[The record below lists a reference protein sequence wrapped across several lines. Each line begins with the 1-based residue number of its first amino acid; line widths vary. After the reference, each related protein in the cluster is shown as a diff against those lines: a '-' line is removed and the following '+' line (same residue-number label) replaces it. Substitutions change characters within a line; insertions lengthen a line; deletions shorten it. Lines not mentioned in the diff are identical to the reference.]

1 MIQSRQR
8 SRIHSLMR
16 ITLFSALAL
25 LALLGMIMAVYLLFA
40 HTEPSG
46 KQVIKGLNEAVS
58 IQFDANDI
66 PHIKAK
72 NPSDALFALGY
83 LHASERTWQ
92 MEMNRRLA
100 SGRLSEILGEETVKI
115 DRFMRTLGIKHAAE
129 KQLERYPIEAKRLLQ
144 AYADGVNAGNVNLG
158 WALPIE
164 YFLTRSKPG
173 YFSAADSVAWMLVLA
188 LDLGGNWQK
197 ELQRLGLAQ
206 YVTTAQ
212 VWEVIPPYP
221 DTKPVSNVDFAKL
234 YQDLQVYPTSKKS
247 QLQQPTHPPQAQPAK
262 FLQNKT
268 DLQLSHF
275 LPGGKDGM
283 GSNNWVLSGNKTA
296 SGKPLLANDPHLGLS
311 APSAWYF
318 VHIDAP
324 KLQVIGATMPGI
336 PAVIIGRTNQI
347 AWGFTNTNPD
357 VQDLY
362 LEQLDPKNNSLYRGP
377 DGPLSFQVR
386 EEIIDIKGENSLRFI
401 VKESRHGPIISD
413 AYEQAKNTIDANRY
427 ALALRWTALDLEN
440 QSLATLLN
448 MNRAESIDAFKNS
461 LRHFYAPMQNIV
473 MADTSGNIAFQVA
486 GVAPKRTLYQGLYG
500 IAPAPGWDRQY
511 DWSSYIPFD
520 QLPASTNPAEGWLAS
535 ANQQILADNNPNPLT
550 ADWEL
555 PFRYDRIKQL
565 LEAQNKHDLN
575 SMRAMQGDTLSLGAT
590 PLLALFKGVQSNHPL
605 SNSTKQIT
613 NTFAGEMV
621 ANSAAPTI
629 FNAWA
634 DQLTRLLFSRLG
646 NLFEQEY
653 GKRRQFREA
662 LVLQIANPNSPW
674 CDQPSSAAVEN
685 CAETAK
691 LAYDLAL
698 DQLSSAYGTDP
709 QKWLWGQAHLA
720 IAEHRPFSKVPLLNK
735 IFNLVN
741 PFPGDSFSVN
751 VGRLELGKSK
761 QPYATKQAAS
771 MRIIFDF
778 ADLDQSTFMY
788 PTGQSGW
795 VQSSRY
801 RNLNSLWANNDAL
814 PLTSKPS
821 AYSRQL
827 DLAPK

>member
-83 LHASERTWQ
+83 LHASERSWQ

-206 YVTTAQ
+206 YLTTAQ

-440 QSLATLLN
+440 QSLATLLD

-511 DWSSYIPFD
+511 DWTSYIPFD

-565 LEAQNKHDLN
+565 LGAQNKHDLN
-575 SMRAMQGDTLSLGAT
+575 SMRAMQGDTLSLGAM
-590 PLLALFKGVQSNHPL
+590 PLLALFKSVQSNHPL
-605 SNSTKQIT
+605 SNSAKQIT

-662 LVLQIANPNSPW
+662 LILQIANPNSPW

-778 ADLDQSTFMY
+778 ADLDQSTFIY

-795 VQSSRY
+795 VQSNRY

>member
-1 MIQSRQR
+1 MIQSYQR
-8 SRIHSLMR
+8 SRAQSFWR

-25 LALLGMIMAVYLLFA
+25 ITVLVIIVATYLLSA
-40 HTEPSG
+40 HTELSG
-46 KQVIKGLNEAVS
+46 KRVIQGLNEAVS
-58 IQFDANDI
+58 IQFDTNEI

-83 LHASERTWQ
+83 LHASERSWQ
-92 MEMNRRLA
+92 MEINRRLA
-100 SGRLSEILGEETVKI
+100 AGRLSEILGEETVKI
-115 DRFMRTLGIKHAAE
+115 DRFMRTLGIKRAAE
-129 KQLERYPIEAKRLLQ
+129 NQLERYPIEAKRLLQ
-144 AYADGVNAGNVNLG
+144 AYADGVNAGNTNLG
-158 WALPIE
+158 WALPLE

-173 YFSAADSVAWMLVLA
+173 YFSAADSVAWMLVMA

-206 YVTTAQ
+206 YLTTAQ
-212 VWEVIPPYP
+212 VWEVMPPYP
-221 DTKPVSNVDFAKL
+221 DTKPVSNVDFSKL
-234 YQDLQVYPTSKKS
+234 YQDLQVYPATK
-247 QLQQPTHPPQAQPAK
+247 TAQTNAATVTQDK
-262 FLQNKT
+262 A

-275 LPGGKDGM
+275 LPGGKDGI
-283 GSNNWVLSGNKTA
+283 GSNNWVISGNKTA

-336 PAVIIGRTNQI
+336 PAVIIGRTKQI

-362 LEQLDPKNNSLYRGP
+362 LEQFDLKSSGLYRGP
-377 DGPLSFQVR
+377 DGPLPFRVR
-386 EEIIDIKGENSLRFI
+386 EEIIDIKGENSFRFI

-413 AYEQAKNTIDANRY
+413 AYELAKNTIDAKRY

-440 QSLATLLN
+440 QSLATLLD
-448 MNRAESIDAFKNS
+448 MNRAESIDELKNS

-473 MADTSGNIAFQVA
+473 MADTLGNIALQVA

-500 IAPAPGWDRQY
+500 IAPVPGWDRQY
-511 DWSSYIPFD
+511 DWTSYIPFD
-520 QLPASTNPAEGWLAS
+520 QLPAITNPTEGWLAS
-535 ANQQILADNNPNPLT
+535 ANQQILADYNSNPLT

-575 SMRAMQGDTLSLGAT
+575 SMRAIQGDTLSLGAT
-590 PLLALFKGVQSNHPL
+590 PLLELFKSVQSNHPL
-605 SNSTKQIT
+605 SNSAKQIT
-613 NTFAGEMV
+613 NTFAGDMV

-629 FNAWA
+629 FNAWV

-646 NLFEQEY
+646 DLFKQEY

-662 LVLQIANPNSPW
+662 LILQLANPNSPW
-674 CDQPSSAAVEN
+674 CDQPSSTTVEN

-698 DQLSSAYGTDP
+698 DQLSSAYGPDP

-720 IAEHRPFSKVPLLNK
+720 VAEHRPFSKVPLLNK

-751 VGRLELGKSK
+751 VGRLELGKSAS
-761 QPYATKQAAS
+761 PFNTKQAAS

-778 ADLDQSTFMY
+778 ANLDQSTFIY

-801 RNLNSLWANNDAL
+801 RNLNALWANNEAL
-814 PLTSKPS
+814 PLTSKPTS
-821 AYSRQL
+821 YSRQL

>member
-83 LHASERTWQ
+83 LHASERSWQ

-720 IAEHRPFSKVPLLNK
+720 IAEHRPFRKVPLLNK

>member
-72 NPSDALFALGY
+72 NHSDALFALGY
-83 LHASERTWQ
+83 LHASERSWQ

-440 QSLATLLN
+440 QSLATLLD

>member
-1 MIQSRQR
+1 MIQSYQR
-8 SRIHSLMR
+8 SRAQSFWR

-25 LALLGMIMAVYLLFA
+25 ITVLVIIVATYLLSA
-40 HTEPSG
+40 HTELSG
-46 KQVIKGLNEAVS
+46 KRVIQGLNEAVS
-58 IQFDANDI
+58 IQFDTNEI

-83 LHASERTWQ
+83 LHASERSWQ
-92 MEMNRRLA
+92 MEINRRLA
-100 SGRLSEILGEETVKI
+100 AGRLSEILGEETVKI
-115 DRFMRTLGIKHAAE
+115 DRFMRTLGIKRAAE
-129 KQLERYPIEAKRLLQ
+129 NQLERYPIEAKRLLQ
-144 AYADGVNAGNVNLG
+144 AYADGVNAGNTNLG
-158 WALPIE
+158 WALPLE

-173 YFSAADSVAWMLVLA
+173 YFSAADSVAWMLVMA

-206 YVTTAQ
+206 YLTTAQ
-212 VWEVIPPYP
+212 VWEVMPPYP
-221 DTKPVSNVDFAKL
+221 DTKPVSNVDFSKL
-234 YQDLQVYPTSKKS
+234 YQDLQVYPATK
-247 QLQQPTHPPQAQPAK
+247 TAQTNAATVTQDK
-262 FLQNKT
+262 A

-275 LPGGKDGM
+275 LPGGKDGI
-283 GSNNWVLSGNKTA
+283 GSNNWVISGNKTA

-336 PAVIIGRTNQI
+336 PAVIIGRTKQI

-362 LEQLDPKNNSLYRGP
+362 LEQFDLKSSGLYRGP
-377 DGPLSFQVR
+377 DGPLPFRVH
-386 EEIIDIKGENSLRFI
+386 EEIIDIKGENSFRFI

-413 AYEQAKNTIDANRY
+413 AYELAKNTIDAKRY

-440 QSLATLLN
+440 QSLATLLD
-448 MNRAESIDAFKNS
+448 MNRAESIDELKNS

-473 MADTSGNIAFQVA
+473 MADTLGNIALQVA

-500 IAPAPGWDRQY
+500 IAPVPGWDRQY
-511 DWSSYIPFD
+511 DWTSYIPFD
-520 QLPASTNPAEGWLAS
+520 QLPAITNPTEGWLAS
-535 ANQQILADNNPNPLT
+535 ANQQILADYNSNPLT

-575 SMRAMQGDTLSLGAT
+575 SMRAIQGDTLSLGAT
-590 PLLALFKGVQSNHPL
+590 PLLELFKSVQSTHPL
-605 SNSTKQIT
+605 SNSAKQIT
-613 NTFAGEMV
+613 NTFAGDMV

-629 FNAWA
+629 FNAWV

-646 NLFEQEY
+646 DLFKQEY

-662 LVLQIANPNSPW
+662 LILQLANPNSPW
-674 CDQPSSAAVEN
+674 CDQPSSTTVEN

-698 DQLSSAYGTDP
+698 DQLSSAYGPDP

-720 IAEHRPFSKVPLLNK
+720 VAEHRPFSKVPLLNK

-751 VGRLELGKSK
+751 VGRLELGKSAS
-761 QPYATKQAAS
+761 PFNTKQAAS

-778 ADLDQSTFMY
+778 ANLDQSTFIY

-801 RNLNSLWANNDAL
+801 RNLNALWANNEAL
-814 PLTSKPS
+814 PLTSKPTS
-821 AYSRQL
+821 YSRQL

>member
-1 MIQSRQR
+1 MIQSRHR
-8 SRIHSLMR
+8 SRARSFIR
-16 ITLFSALAL
+16 ITLFTAVAL
-25 LALLGMIMAVYLLFA
+25 LALLVLIVAVYLLFA
-40 HTEPSG
+40 NTEPSG
-46 KQVIKGLNEAVS
+46 KRVIKGLNEAVS

-72 NPSDALFALGY
+72 NSSDALFALGY
-83 LHASERTWQ
+83 LHASERSWQ
-92 MEMNRRLA
+92 MEFNRRLA

-129 KQLERYPIEAKRLLQ
+129 NQLERYPIEVKRLLQ

-158 WALPIE
+158 WALPLE

-173 YFSAADSVAWMLVLA
+173 YFSAADSVAWMLVMA

-206 YVTTAQ
+206 YLTTSQ

-234 YQDLQVYPTSKKS
+234 YQDLQVYPASKIS
-247 QLQQPTHPPQAQPAK
+247 LLNQLPHLPQAQLPH

-275 LPGGKDGM
+275 LPGGKEGM

-311 APSAWYF
+311 TPSAWYF

-324 KLQVIGATMPGI
+324 KLQVIGGSMPGI
-336 PAVIIGRTNQI
+336 PAVIVGRTKQI

-362 LEQLDPKNNSLYRGP
+362 LEQLDSKNSGLYRGP
-377 DGPLSFQVR
+377 DGPLAFRVR
-386 EEIIDIKGENSLRFI
+386 EEIIDIKGQNALRFV

-413 AYEQAKNTIDANRY
+413 AYERAKNTIDVNRY

-440 QSLATLLN
+440 RSLATLLE
-448 MNRAESIDAFKNS
+448 MNRAESIDALKNS
-461 LRHFYAPMQNIV
+461 LRNFYAPMQNIV
-473 MADTSGNIAFQVA
+473 MADAAGNIAFQVA
-486 GVAPKRTLYQGLYG
+486 GVAPKRILHQGLYG

-511 DWSSYIPFD
+511 DWTSYIPFE
-520 QLPASTNPAEGWLAS
+520 QLPASTNPAEGWLAT
-535 ANQQILADNNPNPLT
+535 ANQQVLADNNSNPLT

-555 PFRYDRIKQL
+555 PFRYNRIKQL

-575 SMRAMQGDTLSLGAT
+575 SMRAIQGDTLSLGAT
-590 PLLALFKGVQSNHPL
+590 PLLALFKGIQSNHPL
-605 SNSTKQIT
+605 SASAKQIT
-613 NTFAGEMV
+613 NSFAGDMV

-646 NLFEQEY
+646 DLFEQEY
-653 GKRRQFREA
+653 GKRQFREA
-662 LVLQIANPNSPW
+662 LILQIANPNSPW
-674 CDQPSSAAVEN
+674 CDQPTTTTVEN
-685 CAETAK
+685 CADTAK

-698 DQLSSAYGTDP
+698 DQLSSTFAADP

-778 ADLDQSTFMY
+778 ANLDQSTFIY

-801 RNLNSLWANNDAL
+801 RNFNALWANNEAL
-814 PLTSKPS
+814 PLTTKPS

-827 DLAPK
+827 DLTPK

>member
-83 LHASERTWQ
+83 LHASERSWQ

-144 AYADGVNAGNVNLG
+144 AYVDGVNAGNVNLG

-440 QSLATLLN
+440 QSLATLLD

-662 LVLQIANPNSPW
+662 LILQIANPNSPW

-685 CAETAK
+685 CVETAK

>member
-83 LHASERTWQ
+83 LHASERSWQ

-206 YVTTAQ
+206 YLTTAQ

-440 QSLATLLN
+440 QSLATLLD

-565 LEAQNKHDLN
+565 LGAQNKHDLN
-575 SMRAMQGDTLSLGAT
+575 SMRAMQGDTLSLGAM
-590 PLLALFKGVQSNHPL
+590 PLLALFKSVQSNHPL
-605 SNSTKQIT
+605 SNSAKQIT

-662 LVLQIANPNSPW
+662 LILQIANPNSPW

-685 CAETAK
+685 CVETAK

-778 ADLDQSTFMY
+778 ADLDQSTFIY

-795 VQSSRY
+795 VQSNRY

>member
-83 LHASERTWQ
+83 LHASERSWQ

>member
-83 LHASERTWQ
+83 LHASERSWQ

-206 YVTTAQ
+206 YLTTAQ

-440 QSLATLLN
+440 QSLATLLD

-565 LEAQNKHDLN
+565 LGAQNKHDLN
-575 SMRAMQGDTLSLGAT
+575 SMRAMQGDTLSLGAM

-605 SNSTKQIT
+605 SNSAKQIT

-662 LVLQIANPNSPW
+662 LILQIANPNSPW

-778 ADLDQSTFMY
+778 ADLDQSTFIY

-795 VQSSRY
+795 VQSNRY

>member
-83 LHASERTWQ
+83 LHASERSWQ

-206 YVTTAQ
+206 YLTTAQ

-427 ALALRWTALDLEN
+427 ALALRWAALDLEN
-440 QSLATLLN
+440 QSLATLLD

-565 LEAQNKHDLN
+565 LGAQNKHDLN
-575 SMRAMQGDTLSLGAT
+575 SMRAMQGDTLSLGAM
-590 PLLALFKGVQSNHPL
+590 PLLALFKSVQSNHPL
-605 SNSTKQIT
+605 SNSAKQIT

-662 LVLQIANPNSPW
+662 LILQIANPNSPW

-778 ADLDQSTFMY
+778 ADLDQSTFIY

-795 VQSSRY
+795 VQSNRY

>member
-1 MIQSRQR
+1 MIQSYQR
-8 SRIHSLMR
+8 SRAQSFWR

-25 LALLGMIMAVYLLFA
+25 ITVLVIIVATYLLSA
-40 HTEPSG
+40 HTELSG
-46 KQVIKGLNEAVS
+46 KRVIQGLNEAVS
-58 IQFDANDI
+58 IQFDTNEI

-83 LHASERTWQ
+83 LHASERSWQ
-92 MEMNRRLA
+92 MEINRRLA
-100 SGRLSEILGEETVKI
+100 AGRLSEILGEETVKI
-115 DRFMRTLGIKHAAE
+115 DRFMRTLGIKRAAE
-129 KQLERYPIEAKRLLQ
+129 NQLERYPIEAKRLLQ
-144 AYADGVNAGNVNLG
+144 AYADGVNAGNTNLG
-158 WALPIE
+158 WALPLE

-173 YFSAADSVAWMLVLA
+173 YFSAADSVAWMLVMA

-206 YVTTAQ
+206 YLTTAQ
-212 VWEVIPPYP
+212 VWEVMPPYP
-221 DTKPVSNVDFAKL
+221 DTKPVSNVDFSKL
-234 YQDLQVYPTSKKS
+234 YQDLQVYPATK
-247 QLQQPTHPPQAQPAK
+247 TAQTNAATVTQDK
-262 FLQNKT
+262 A

-275 LPGGKDGM
+275 LPGGKDGI
-283 GSNNWVLSGNKTA
+283 GSNNWVISGNKTA

-336 PAVIIGRTNQI
+336 PAVIIGRTKQI

-362 LEQLDPKNNSLYRGP
+362 LEQFDLKSSGLYRGP
-377 DGPLSFQVR
+377 DGPLPFRVR
-386 EEIIDIKGENSLRFI
+386 EEIIDIKGENSFRFI

-413 AYEQAKNTIDANRY
+413 AYELAKNTIDAKRY

-440 QSLATLLN
+440 QSLATLLD
-448 MNRAESIDAFKNS
+448 MNRAESIDELKNS

-473 MADTSGNIAFQVA
+473 MADTLGNIALQVA

-500 IAPAPGWDRQY
+500 IAPVPGWDRQY
-511 DWSSYIPFD
+511 DWTSYIPFD
-520 QLPASTNPAEGWLAS
+520 QLPAITNPTEGWLAS
-535 ANQQILADNNPNPLT
+535 ANQQILADYNSNPLT

-575 SMRAMQGDTLSLGAT
+575 SMRAIQGDTLSLGAT
-590 PLLALFKGVQSNHPL
+590 PLLELFKSVQSNHPL
-605 SNSTKQIT
+605 SNSAKQIT
-613 NTFAGEMV
+613 NTFAGDMV

-629 FNAWA
+629 FNAWV

-646 NLFEQEY
+646 DLFKQEY

-662 LVLQIANPNSPW
+662 LILQLANPNSPW
-674 CDQPSSAAVEN
+674 CDQPSSTTVEN

-698 DQLSSAYGTDP
+698 DQLSSAYGPDP

-720 IAEHRPFSKVPLLNK
+720 VAEHRPFSKVPLLNK

-751 VGRLELGKSK
+751 VGRLELGKSAS
-761 QPYATKQAAS
+761 PFNTKQAAS

-778 ADLDQSTFMY
+778 ANLDQSTFIY

-801 RNLNSLWANNDAL
+801 RNLNALWANNEAL
-814 PLTSKPS
+814 PLTSKPTS
-821 AYSRQL
+821 YSRQL
-827 DLAPK
+827 DLAPKWQCCIK

>member
-83 LHASERTWQ
+83 LHASERSWQ

-440 QSLATLLN
+440 QSLATLLD

>member
-83 LHASERTWQ
+83 LHASERSWQ

-741 PFPGDSFSVN
+741 PFPGDSFSIN

>member
-83 LHASERTWQ
+83 LHASERSWQ

-206 YVTTAQ
+206 YLTTAQ

-440 QSLATLLN
+440 QSLATLLD
-448 MNRAESIDAFKNS
+448 MNRAESIDAFKYS

-565 LEAQNKHDLN
+565 LGAQNKHDLN
-575 SMRAMQGDTLSLGAT
+575 SMRAMQGDTLSLGAM
-590 PLLALFKGVQSNHPL
+590 PLLALFKSVQSNHPL
-605 SNSTKQIT
+605 SNSAKQIT

-662 LVLQIANPNSPW
+662 LILQIANPNSPW

-778 ADLDQSTFMY
+778 ADLDQSTFIY

-795 VQSSRY
+795 VQSNRY

>member
-83 LHASERTWQ
+83 LHASERSWQ

-206 YVTTAQ
+206 YLTTAQ

-440 QSLATLLN
+440 QSLATLLD

>member
-1 MIQSRQR
+1 MIQSYQR
-8 SRIHSLMR
+8 SRAQSFWR

-25 LALLGMIMAVYLLFA
+25 ITVLVIIVATYLLSA
-40 HTEPSG
+40 HTELSG
-46 KQVIKGLNEAVS
+46 KRVIQGLNEAVS
-58 IQFDANDI
+58 IQFDTNEI

-83 LHASERTWQ
+83 LHASERSWQ
-92 MEMNRRLA
+92 MEINRRLA
-100 SGRLSEILGEETVKI
+100 AGRLSEILGEETVKI
-115 DRFMRTLGIKHAAE
+115 DRFMRTLGIKRAAE
-129 KQLERYPIEAKRLLQ
+129 NQLERYPIEAKRLLQ
-144 AYADGVNAGNVNLG
+144 AYADGVNAGNTNLG
-158 WALPIE
+158 WALPLE

-173 YFSAADSVAWMLVLA
+173 YFSAADSVAWMLVMA

-206 YVTTAQ
+206 YLTTAQ
-212 VWEVIPPYP
+212 VWEVMPPYP
-221 DTKPVSNVDFAKL
+221 DTKPVSNVDFSKL
-234 YQDLQVYPTSKKS
+234 YQDLQVYPATK
-247 QLQQPTHPPQAQPAK
+247 TAQTNAATVTQDK
-262 FLQNKT
+262 A

-275 LPGGKDGM
+275 LPGGKDGI
-283 GSNNWVLSGNKTA
+283 GSNNWVISGNKTA

-336 PAVIIGRTNQI
+336 PAVIIGRTKQI

-362 LEQLDPKNNSLYRGP
+362 LEQFDLKSSGLYRGP
-377 DGPLSFQVR
+377 DGPLPFRVH
-386 EEIIDIKGENSLRFI
+386 EEIIDIKGENSFRFI

-413 AYEQAKNTIDANRY
+413 AYELAKNTIDAKRY

-440 QSLATLLN
+440 QSLATLLD
-448 MNRAESIDAFKNS
+448 MNRAESIDELKNS

-473 MADTSGNIAFQVA
+473 MADTLGNIALQVA

-500 IAPAPGWDRQY
+500 IAPVPGWDRQY
-511 DWSSYIPFD
+511 DWTSYIPFD
-520 QLPASTNPAEGWLAS
+520 QLPAITNPTEGWLAS
-535 ANQQILADNNPNPLT
+535 ANQQILADYNSNPLT

-575 SMRAMQGDTLSLGAT
+575 SMRAIQGDTLSLGAT
-590 PLLALFKGVQSNHPL
+590 PLLELFKSVQSNHPL
-605 SNSTKQIT
+605 SNSAKQIT
-613 NTFAGEMV
+613 NTFAGDMV

-629 FNAWA
+629 FNAWV

-646 NLFEQEY
+646 DLFKQEY

-662 LVLQIANPNSPW
+662 LILQLANPNSPW
-674 CDQPSSAAVEN
+674 CDQPSSTTVEN

-698 DQLSSAYGTDP
+698 DQLSSAYGPDP

-720 IAEHRPFSKVPLLNK
+720 VAEHRPFSKVPLLNK

-751 VGRLELGKSK
+751 VGRLELGKSAS
-761 QPYATKQAAS
+761 PFNTKQAAS

-778 ADLDQSTFMY
+778 ANLDQSTFIY

-801 RNLNSLWANNDAL
+801 RNLNALWANNEAL
-814 PLTSKPS
+814 PLTSKPTS
-821 AYSRQL
+821 YSRQL

>member
-1 MIQSRQR
+1 MIQSLRR
-8 SRIHSLMR
+8 SPSHFLIRLA
-16 ITLFSALAL
+16 LFTSLAL
-25 LALLGMIMAVYLLFA
+25 LALLGIVVAVYLLFA

-46 KQVIKGLNEAVS
+46 KRVIKGLNEAVS

-66 PHIKAK
+66 PHLKAK

-83 LHASERTWQ
+83 LHASERSWQ
-92 MEMNRRLA
+92 IEINRRLA
-100 SGRLSEILGEETVKI
+100 SGRLSEILGEETVKV

-129 KQLERYPIEAKRLLQ
+129 NQLERYPIEAKRLLQ
-144 AYADGVNAGNVNLG
+144 AYADGVNAGNANLG
-158 WALPIE
+158 WALPVE

-173 YFSAADSVAWMLVLA
+173 YFSPADSVAWMLVMA

-206 YVTTAQ
+206 YLTTAQ
-212 VWEVIPPYP
+212 VWEVMPPYP
-221 DTKPVSNVDFAKL
+221 NTNPVSNVDFAKL
-234 YQDLQVYPTSKKS
+234 YQDLQVYPASKTT
-247 QLQQPTHPPQAQPAK
+247 QLNQLPQLPQAQLPNR
-262 FLQNKT
+262 LLNKA
-268 DLQLSHF
+268 DLQLSQF
-275 LPGGKDGM
+275 LPGGKEGI

-336 PAVIIGRTNQI
+336 PAVLIGRTKQV

-362 LEQLDPKNNSLYRGP
+362 LEQLDLKNSSLYRGP
-377 DGPLSFQVR
+377 DGPLPFRVR

-413 AYEQAKNTIDANRY
+413 AYELAKNTIDANRY

-448 MNRAESIDAFKNS
+448 MNRAESIDELRTS

-473 MADTSGNIAFQVA
+473 IADAAGNIAFQVA
-486 GVAPKRTLYQGLYG
+486 GVAPKRTLHQGLYG
-500 IAPAPGWDRQY
+500 IAPVPGWDRQY
-511 DWSSYIPFD
+511 DWTSYIPFD
-520 QLPASTNPAEGWLAS
+520 QLPASTNPPEGWLAS

-565 LEAQNKHDLN
+565 LEAQNKHDMN
-575 SMRAMQGDTLSLGAT
+575 SMRGLQGDTLSLGAT
-590 PLLALFKGVQSNHPL
+590 PLLELFKSVQSNHPL
-605 SNSTKQIT
+605 SNTAKQIT
-613 NTFAGEMV
+613 SNFAGDMV
-621 ANSAAPTI
+621 VNSAAPTI

-634 DQLTRLLFSRLG
+634 DQLTRLLFTRLG
-646 NLFEQEY
+646 DLFAQEY

-662 LVLQIANPNSPW
+662 LILQLANPNSPW
-674 CDQPSSAAVEN
+674 CDQPASPAVEN

-698 DQLSSAYGTDP
+698 DQLSSTYGTDP

-720 IAEHRPFSKVPLLNK
+720 IAEHRPFSKVALLNRV
-735 IFNLVN
+735 FNLEH

-751 VGRLELGKSK
+751 VGRLELGKAK
-761 QPYATKQAAS
+761 QPYVTKQAAS

-778 ADLDQSTFMY
+778 ADLDQSTFIY

-801 RNLNSLWANNDAL
+801 RNLNSLWANNEAL

-821 AYSRQL
+821 AYLRQL
-827 DLAPK
+827 DLVPK

>member
-16 ITLFSALAL
+16 ITLFSASAL

-83 LHASERTWQ
+83 LHASERSWQ

-427 ALALRWTALDLEN
+427 TLALRWTALDLEN
-440 QSLATLLN
+440 QSLATLLD

-590 PLLALFKGVQSNHPL
+590 PLLSLFKGVQSNHPL

-801 RNLNSLWANNDAL
+801 RNLNSLWANNEAL

>member
-83 LHASERTWQ
+83 LHASERSWQ

-206 YVTTAQ
+206 YLTTAQ

-247 QLQQPTHPPQAQPAK
+247 QLQQPTHLPQAQPAK

-440 QSLATLLN
+440 QSLATLLD

-565 LEAQNKHDLN
+565 LGAQNKHDLN
-575 SMRAMQGDTLSLGAT
+575 SMRAMQGDTLSLGAM
-590 PLLALFKGVQSNHPL
+590 PLLALFKSVQSNHPL
-605 SNSTKQIT
+605 SNSAKQIT

-662 LVLQIANPNSPW
+662 LILQIANPNSPW

-778 ADLDQSTFMY
+778 ADLDQSTFIY

-795 VQSSRY
+795 VQSNRY

>member
-58 IQFDANDI
+58 IQFDANDS

-83 LHASERTWQ
+83 LHASERSWQ

>member
-1 MIQSRQR
+1 MIQSYQR
-8 SRIHSLMR
+8 SRAQSFWR

-25 LALLGMIMAVYLLFA
+25 ITVLVIIVATYLLSA
-40 HTEPSG
+40 HTELSG
-46 KQVIKGLNEAVS
+46 KRVIQGLNEAVS
-58 IQFDANDI
+58 IQFDTNEI

-83 LHASERTWQ
+83 LHASERSWQ
-92 MEMNRRLA
+92 MEINRRLA
-100 SGRLSEILGEETVKI
+100 AGRLSEILGEETVKI
-115 DRFMRTLGIKHAAE
+115 DRFMRTLGIKRAAE
-129 KQLERYPIEAKRLLQ
+129 NQLERYPIEAKRLLQ
-144 AYADGVNAGNVNLG
+144 AYADGVNAGNTNLG
-158 WALPIE
+158 WALPLE

-173 YFSAADSVAWMLVLA
+173 YFSAADSVAWMLVMA

-206 YVTTAQ
+206 YLTTAQ
-212 VWEVIPPYP
+212 VWEVMPPYP
-221 DTKPVSNVDFAKL
+221 DTKPVSNVDFSKL
-234 YQDLQVYPTSKKS
+234 YQDLQVYPATK
-247 QLQQPTHPPQAQPAK
+247 TAQTNAATVTQDK
-262 FLQNKT
+262 AN
-268 DLQLSHF
+268 LQLSHF
-275 LPGGKDGM
+275 LPGGKDGI
-283 GSNNWVLSGNKTA
+283 GSNNWVISGNKTA

-336 PAVIIGRTNQI
+336 PAVIIGRTKQI

-362 LEQLDPKNNSLYRGP
+362 LEQFDLKSSGLYRGP
-377 DGPLSFQVR
+377 DGPLPFRVR
-386 EEIIDIKGENSLRFI
+386 EEIIDIKGENSFRFI

-413 AYEQAKNTIDANRY
+413 AYELAKNTIDAKRY

-440 QSLATLLN
+440 QSLATLLD
-448 MNRAESIDAFKNS
+448 MNRAESIDELKNS

-473 MADTSGNIAFQVA
+473 MADTLGNIALQVA

-500 IAPAPGWDRQY
+500 IAPVPGWDRQY
-511 DWSSYIPFD
+511 DWTSYIPFD
-520 QLPASTNPAEGWLAS
+520 QLPAITNPTEGWLAS
-535 ANQQILADNNPNPLT
+535 ANQQILADYNSNPLT

-575 SMRAMQGDTLSLGAT
+575 SMRAIQGDTLSLGAT
-590 PLLALFKGVQSNHPL
+590 PLLELFKSVQSTHPL
-605 SNSTKQIT
+605 SNSAKQIT
-613 NTFAGEMV
+613 NTFAGDMV

-629 FNAWA
+629 FNAWV

-646 NLFEQEY
+646 DLFKQEY

-662 LVLQIANPNSPW
+662 LILQLANPNSPW
-674 CDQPSSAAVEN
+674 CDQPSSTTVEN
-685 CAETAK
+685 CAQTAK

-698 DQLSSAYGTDP
+698 DQLSSAYGPDP

-720 IAEHRPFSKVPLLNK
+720 VAEHRPFSKVPLLNK

-751 VGRLELGKSK
+751 VGRLELGKSAS
-761 QPYATKQAAS
+761 PFNTKQAAS

-778 ADLDQSTFMY
+778 ANLDQSTFIY

-801 RNLNSLWANNDAL
+801 RNLNALWANNEAL
-814 PLTSKPS
+814 PLTSKPTS
-821 AYSRQL
+821 YSRQL

>member
-83 LHASERTWQ
+83 LHASERSWQ

-206 YVTTAQ
+206 YLTTAQ

-440 QSLATLLN
+440 QSLATLLD

-605 SNSTKQIT
+605 SNSAKQIT

-662 LVLQIANPNSPW
+662 LILQIANPNSPW

-778 ADLDQSTFMY
+778 ADLDQSTFIY

-795 VQSSRY
+795 VQSNRY

>member
-1 MIQSRQR
+1 MIQSYQR
-8 SRIHSLMR
+8 SRAQSFWR

-25 LALLGMIMAVYLLFA
+25 ITVLVIIVATYLLSA
-40 HTEPSG
+40 HTELSG
-46 KQVIKGLNEAVS
+46 KRVIQGLNEAVS
-58 IQFDANDI
+58 IQFDTNEI

-83 LHASERTWQ
+83 LHASERSWQ
-92 MEMNRRLA
+92 MEINRRLA
-100 SGRLSEILGEETVKI
+100 AGRLSEILGEETVKI
-115 DRFMRTLGIKHAAE
+115 DRFMRTLGIKRAAE
-129 KQLERYPIEAKRLLQ
+129 NQLERYPIEAKRLLQ
-144 AYADGVNAGNVNLG
+144 AYADGVNAGNTNLG
-158 WALPIE
+158 WALPLE

-173 YFSAADSVAWMLVLA
+173 YFSAADSVAWMLVMA

-206 YVTTAQ
+206 YLTTAQ
-212 VWEVIPPYP
+212 VWEVMPPYP
-221 DTKPVSNVDFAKL
+221 DTKPVSNVDFSKL
-234 YQDLQVYPTSKKS
+234 YQDLQVYPATK
-247 QLQQPTHPPQAQPAK
+247 TAQTNAATVTQDK
-262 FLQNKT
+262 A

-275 LPGGKDGM
+275 LPGGKDGI
-283 GSNNWVLSGNKTA
+283 GSNNWVISGNKTA

-336 PAVIIGRTNQI
+336 PAVIIGRTKQI

-362 LEQLDPKNNSLYRGP
+362 LEQFDLKSSGLYRGP
-377 DGPLSFQVR
+377 DGPLPFRVR
-386 EEIIDIKGENSLRFI
+386 EEIIDIKGENSFRFI

-413 AYEQAKNTIDANRY
+413 AYELAKNTIDAKRY

-440 QSLATLLN
+440 QSLATLLD
-448 MNRAESIDAFKNS
+448 MNRAESIDELKNS

-473 MADTSGNIAFQVA
+473 MADTLGNIALQVA

-500 IAPAPGWDRQY
+500 IAPVPGWDRQY
-511 DWSSYIPFD
+511 DWTSYIPFD
-520 QLPASTNPAEGWLAS
+520 QLPAITNPTEGWLAS
-535 ANQQILADNNPNPLT
+535 ANQQILADYNSNPLT

-575 SMRAMQGDTLSLGAT
+575 SMRAIQGDTLSLGAT
-590 PLLALFKGVQSNHPL
+590 PLLELFKSVQSTHPL
-605 SNSTKQIT
+605 SNSAKQIT
-613 NTFAGEMV
+613 NTFAGDMV

-629 FNAWA
+629 FNAWV

-646 NLFEQEY
+646 DLFKQEY

-662 LVLQIANPNSPW
+662 LILQLANPNSPW
-674 CDQPSSAAVEN
+674 CDQPSSTTVEN

-698 DQLSSAYGTDP
+698 DQLSSAYGPDP

-720 IAEHRPFSKVPLLNK
+720 VAEHRPFSKVPLLNK

-751 VGRLELGKSK
+751 VGRLELGKSAS
-761 QPYATKQAAS
+761 PFNTKQAAS

-778 ADLDQSTFMY
+778 ANLDQSTFIY

-801 RNLNSLWANNDAL
+801 RNLNALWANNEAL
-814 PLTSKPS
+814 PLTSKPTS
-821 AYSRQL
+821 YSRQL

>member
-83 LHASERTWQ
+83 LHASERSWQ

-129 KQLERYPIEAKRLLQ
+129 KQLERYPLEAKRLLQ

-440 QSLATLLN
+440 QSLATLLD

-605 SNSTKQIT
+605 SNSAKQIT

>member
-83 LHASERTWQ
+83 LHASERSWQ

-206 YVTTAQ
+206 YLTTAQ

-440 QSLATLLN
+440 QSLATLLD

-565 LEAQNKHDLN
+565 LGAQNKHDLN
-575 SMRAMQGDTLSLGAT
+575 SMRAMQGDTLSLGAM
-590 PLLALFKGVQSNHPL
+590 PLLALFKSVQSNHPL
-605 SNSTKQIT
+605 SNSAKQIT

-662 LVLQIANPNSPW
+662 LILQIANPNSPW

-778 ADLDQSTFMY
+778 ADLDQSTFIY

-795 VQSSRY
+795 VQSNRY

>member
-1 MIQSRQR
+1 MIQSYQR
-8 SRIHSLMR
+8 SRAQSFWR

-25 LALLGMIMAVYLLFA
+25 ITVLVIIVATYLLSA
-40 HTEPSG
+40 HTELSG
-46 KQVIKGLNEAVS
+46 KRVIQGLNEAVS
-58 IQFDANDI
+58 IQFDTNEI

-83 LHASERTWQ
+83 LHASERSWQ
-92 MEMNRRLA
+92 MEINRRLA
-100 SGRLSEILGEETVKI
+100 AGRLSEILGEETVKI
-115 DRFMRTLGIKHAAE
+115 DRFMRTLGIKRAAE
-129 KQLERYPIEAKRLLQ
+129 NQLERYPIEAKRLLQ
-144 AYADGVNAGNVNLG
+144 AYADGVNAGNTNLG
-158 WALPIE
+158 WALPLE

-173 YFSAADSVAWMLVLA
+173 YFSAADSVAWMLVMA

-206 YVTTAQ
+206 YLTTAQ
-212 VWEVIPPYP
+212 VWEVMPPYP
-221 DTKPVSNVDFAKL
+221 DTKPVSNVDFSKL
-234 YQDLQVYPTSKKS
+234 YQDLQVYPATK
-247 QLQQPTHPPQAQPAK
+247 TAQTNAATVTQDK
-262 FLQNKT
+262 A

-275 LPGGKDGM
+275 LPGGKDGI
-283 GSNNWVLSGNKTA
+283 GSNNWVISGNKTA

-336 PAVIIGRTNQI
+336 PAVIIGRTKQI

-362 LEQLDPKNNSLYRGP
+362 LEQFDLKSSGLYRGP
-377 DGPLSFQVR
+377 DGPLPFRVR
-386 EEIIDIKGENSLRFI
+386 EEIIDIKGENSFRFI

-413 AYEQAKNTIDANRY
+413 AYELAKNTIDAKRY

-440 QSLATLLN
+440 QSLATLLD
-448 MNRAESIDAFKNS
+448 MNRAESIDELKNS

-473 MADTSGNIAFQVA
+473 MADTSGNIALQVA

-500 IAPAPGWDRQY
+500 IAPVPGWDRQY
-511 DWSSYIPFD
+511 DWTSYIPFD
-520 QLPASTNPAEGWLAS
+520 QLPAITNPTEGWLAS
-535 ANQQILADNNPNPLT
+535 ANQQILADYNSNPLT

-575 SMRAMQGDTLSLGAT
+575 SMRAIQGDTLSLGAT
-590 PLLALFKGVQSNHPL
+590 PLLELFKSVQSTHPL
-605 SNSTKQIT
+605 SNSAKQIT
-613 NTFAGEMV
+613 NTFAGDMV

-629 FNAWA
+629 FNAWV

-646 NLFEQEY
+646 DLFKQEY

-662 LVLQIANPNSPW
+662 LILQLANPNSPW
-674 CDQPSSAAVEN
+674 CDQPSSTTVEN
-685 CAETAK
+685 CAQTAK

-698 DQLSSAYGTDP
+698 DQLSSAYGPDP

-720 IAEHRPFSKVPLLNK
+720 VAEHRPFSKVPLLNK

-751 VGRLELGKSK
+751 VGRLELGKSAS
-761 QPYATKQAAS
+761 PFNTKQAAS

-778 ADLDQSTFMY
+778 ANLDQSTFIY

-801 RNLNSLWANNDAL
+801 RNLNALWANNEAL
-814 PLTSKPS
+814 PLTSKPTS
-821 AYSRQL
+821 YSRQL

>member
-83 LHASERTWQ
+83 LHASERSWQ

-440 QSLATLLN
+440 QSLATLLD

-741 PFPGDSFSVN
+741 PFPGDSFSIN

>member
-1 MIQSRQR
+1 MIQSYQR
-8 SRIHSLMR
+8 SRAQSFWR

-25 LALLGMIMAVYLLFA
+25 ITVLVIIVATYLLSA
-40 HTEPSG
+40 HTELSG
-46 KQVIKGLNEAVS
+46 KRVIQGLNEAVS
-58 IQFDANDI
+58 IQFDTNEI

-83 LHASERTWQ
+83 LHASERSWQ
-92 MEMNRRLA
+92 MEINRRLA
-100 SGRLSEILGEETVKI
+100 AGRLSEILGEETVKI
-115 DRFMRTLGIKHAAE
+115 DRFMRTLGIKRAAE
-129 KQLERYPIEAKRLLQ
+129 NQLERYPIEAKRLLQ
-144 AYADGVNAGNVNLG
+144 AYADGVNAGNTNLG
-158 WALPIE
+158 WALPLE

-173 YFSAADSVAWMLVLA
+173 YFSAADSVAWMLVMA

-206 YVTTAQ
+206 YLTTAQ
-212 VWEVIPPYP
+212 VWEVMPPYP
-221 DTKPVSNVDFAKL
+221 DTKPVSNVDFSKL
-234 YQDLQVYPTSKKS
+234 YQDLQVYPATK
-247 QLQQPTHPPQAQPAK
+247 TAQTNAATVTQDK
-262 FLQNKT
+262 A

-275 LPGGKDGM
+275 LPGGKDGI
-283 GSNNWVLSGNKTA
+283 GSNNWVISGNKTA

-336 PAVIIGRTNQI
+336 PAVIIGRTKQI

-362 LEQLDPKNNSLYRGP
+362 LEQFDLKSSGLYRGP
-377 DGPLSFQVR
+377 DGPLPFRVR
-386 EEIIDIKGENSLRFI
+386 EEIIDIKGENSFRFI

-413 AYEQAKNTIDANRY
+413 AYELAKNTIDAKRY

-440 QSLATLLN
+440 QSLATLLD
-448 MNRAESIDAFKNS
+448 MNRAESIDELKNS

-473 MADTSGNIAFQVA
+473 MADTLGNIALQVA

-500 IAPAPGWDRQY
+500 IAPVPGWDRQY
-511 DWSSYIPFD
+511 DWTSYIPFD
-520 QLPASTNPAEGWLAS
+520 QLPAITNPTEGWLAS
-535 ANQQILADNNPNPLT
+535 ANQQILADYNSNPLT

-575 SMRAMQGDTLSLGAT
+575 SMRAIQGDTLSLGAT
-590 PLLALFKGVQSNHPL
+590 PLLELFKSVQSTHPL
-605 SNSTKQIT
+605 SNSAKQIT
-613 NTFAGEMV
+613 NTFAGDMV

-629 FNAWA
+629 FNAWV

-646 NLFEQEY
+646 DLFKQEY

-662 LVLQIANPNSPW
+662 LILQLANPNSPW
-674 CDQPSSAAVEN
+674 CDQPSSTTVEN
-685 CAETAK
+685 CAQTAK

-698 DQLSSAYGTDP
+698 DQLSSAYGPDP

-720 IAEHRPFSKVPLLNK
+720 VAEHRPFSKVPLLNK

-751 VGRLELGKSK
+751 VGRLELGKSAS
-761 QPYATKQAAS
+761 PFNTKQAAS

-778 ADLDQSTFMY
+778 ANLDQSTFIY

-801 RNLNSLWANNDAL
+801 RNLNALWANNEAL
-814 PLTSKPS
+814 PLTSKPTS
-821 AYSRQL
+821 YSRQL

>member
-83 LHASERTWQ
+83 LHASERSWQ

-206 YVTTAQ
+206 YLTTAQ

-440 QSLATLLN
+440 QSLATLLD

-565 LEAQNKHDLN
+565 LGAQNKHDLN
-575 SMRAMQGDTLSLGAT
+575 SMRAMQGDTLSLGAM
-590 PLLALFKGVQSNHPL
+590 PLLALFKSVQSNHPL
-605 SNSTKQIT
+605 SNSAKQIT

-662 LVLQIANPNSPW
+662 LILQIANPNSPW
-674 CDQPSSAAVEN
+674 
-685 CAETAK
+685 
-691 LAYDLAL
+691 
-698 DQLSSAYGTDP
+698 
-709 QKWLWGQAHLA
+709 
-720 IAEHRPFSKVPLLNK
+720 
-735 IFNLVN
+735 
-741 PFPGDSFSVN
+741 
-751 VGRLELGKSK
+751 
-761 QPYATKQAAS
+761 
-771 MRIIFDF
+771 
-778 ADLDQSTFMY
+778 
-788 PTGQSGW
+788 
-795 VQSSRY
+795 
-801 RNLNSLWANNDAL
+801 
-814 PLTSKPS
+814 
-821 AYSRQL
+821 
-827 DLAPK
+827 